1 MWSAPSPLA
10 TSAWITAHSETMLSG
25 DFDGSGIKT
34 PVLKLA
40 KLTPY
45 RLIKAHA
52 YSRAGEYNG
61 RDLEVFA

>member
-1 MWSAPSPLA
+1 
-10 TSAWITAHSETMLSG
+10 MLSG